1 MEYGGGVQS
10 KPYTQKKKTVLSQI
24 KQNSDMYMLLLP
36 GLALLILFK
45 YVPMYGILIAFQDF
59 NIFDGI
65 AGSEWVGF
73 AHFAKMFQSAE
84 FYRVLWNTLALNIAK
99 IVFMFPIPIILAI
112 LLNEMRCEAYKKSVQ
127 TIIYIPHFLSWVV
140 VGGLF
145 VNILSPTSGIVNQII
160 KMMGGKPVPFMTSNS
175 WFRSVLVVSATWKEA
190 GYNAIIYIAAIAGI
204 SQEIYEAAK
213 MDGAGRFRRIIH
225 ITLPELSSTIIL
237 MLILRLGEILIN
249 GTEQVLMMYNSV
261 VYETGDIIGSYVYR
275 MGIGK
280 MEYSFTTAVGLF
292 ESIVGLVLVMGGN
305 ALSRRMLDKSI
316 W

>member
-1 MEYGGGVQS
+1 MEYGGGVQG
-10 KPYTQKKKTVLSQI
+10 KPYTPKKKTVLSQI

-99 IVFMFPIPIILAI
+99 IVVMFPIPIILAI

-160 KMMGGKPVPFMTSNS
+160 KMMGEKPVPFMTSNS

-249 GTEQVLMMYNSV
+249 GTEQVLIMYNSV